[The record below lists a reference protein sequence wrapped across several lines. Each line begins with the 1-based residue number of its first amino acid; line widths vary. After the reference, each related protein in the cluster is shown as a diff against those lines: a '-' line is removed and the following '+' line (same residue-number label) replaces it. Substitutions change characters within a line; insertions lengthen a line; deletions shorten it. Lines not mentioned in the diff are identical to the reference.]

1 MKIQEKMDR
10 VEAETI
16 ELMRYM
22 DSRELRADIGLSTL
36 ISVLVTVTA
45 ALDIPIKSVTEAM
58 EEAQAVRD
66 KLFSSEGKSLH

>member
-66 KLFSSEGKSLH
+66 KLFSSEGQQVH

>member
-22 DSRELRADIGLSTL
+22 DSRELRADVGLSTL

-66 KLFSSEGKSLH
+66 KLFSSEGQKLH

>member
-16 ELMRYM
+16 ALMQYM
-22 DSRELRADIGLSTL
+22 DSRELRADVGLSTL

-45 ALDIPIKSVTEAM
+45 ALDIHMESVTQAM
-58 EEAQAVRD
+58 HEAQTVRD
-66 KLFSSEGKSLH
+66 KLFSSEGQQLH